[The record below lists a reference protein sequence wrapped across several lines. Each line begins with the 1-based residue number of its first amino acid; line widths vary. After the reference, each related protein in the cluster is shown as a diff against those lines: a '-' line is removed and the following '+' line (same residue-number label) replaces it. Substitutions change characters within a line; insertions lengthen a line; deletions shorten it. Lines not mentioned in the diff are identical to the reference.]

1 MSLNKIVHQ
10 FEFFFLEYLPLRE
23 STPVEDTQP
32 PTMPAAITDNN
43 IGPGNR
49 IANDEN
55 RHRNTDEIIQNNYD
69 EITPP
74 PAHIGN
80 DII

>member
-1 MSLNKIVHQ
+1 
-10 FEFFFLEYLPLRE
+10 
-23 STPVEDTQP
+23 
-32 PTMPAAITDNN
+32 MPAAITDNN